1 MPKVTEAYKQE
12 KRNMIVRSTWEIFE
26 KKPLYDISMLDVVKK
41 AGLSK
46 GGIYFYYSDTDEL
59 LIDMIN
65 EILSS
70 VDELSF
76 SVDMQNDDVKS
87 GLISAFRQLGDYME
101 ACPSIIGKI
110 RLELSIY
117 MTNYPQKMKTM
128 LPQIKLQ
135 QTGAQFMMLVTQLIQ
150 KGIEQKLFKNDLEL
164 DVILMKIMLY
174 VDGMSDYVTRM
185 KVYDGPMLEYPVSTY
200 FEHYIKNQ
208 INSLLY
214 LR

>member
-1 MPKVTEAYKQE
+1 
-12 KRNMIVRSTWEIFE
+12 
-26 KKPLYDISMLDVVKK
+26 
-41 AGLSK
+41 
-46 GGIYFYYSDTDEL
+46 
-59 LIDMIN
+59 MIN